1 MAPQPFIFFLK
12 WVAQYHKA
20 LEAHYNQESRHRHL
34 PEVNALLT
42 YLAQN
47 EGLLAQ
53 LIEAYEDDA
62 PNSLLN
68 TWFKISPNLMR
79 VEQPDAIHFD
89 SEMTIAEVI
98 DRVLH
103 VDESLIEVYKMLLR
117 QANSEELKAALEN
130 LLDEEQREEIRMMAC
145 EQPCSL

>member
-12 WVAQYHKA
+12 WVVQYHKA
-20 LEAHYNQESRHRHL
+20 LELHYSQESRHKHL

-53 LIEAYEDDA
+53 LIEAYEYDA
-62 PNSLLN
+62 PDSLLN
-68 TWFKISPNLMR
+68 AWFKISPNLMH
-79 VEQPDAIHFD
+79 VERPDAIHFD
-89 SEMTIAEVI
+89 PEMTIGEVI
-98 DRVLH
+98 DRVLE

-117 QANSEELKAALEN
+117 QAGSEELKEALEN
-130 LLDEEQREEIRMMAC
+130 LLDEEQREEMRMMAC
-145 EQPCSL
+145 ERL